1 MIPFLRNGVF
11 LLPVPPQ
18 PEGEGSA
25 LRRQIEW
32 LWKNMDAPYRRRHV
46 IALCICAFTCLLL
59 LVNPALSRRLIDDV
73 IMAGNPDPLLPILA
87 VMLAVK
93 LGREGLRYMMVIFLE
108 KDSQNVVFNLRR
120 RLFTKMQYNDMC
132 FFDSHR
138 TGDLMT
144 RMSAD
149 LDWCRHFLSY
159 IDYRIIDAVCTF
171 VFATVYLTIVNWKL
185 TLLLIVI
192 TPVLLL
198 ITKFFSKH
206 VRPRFVFMRE
216 KLSEMN
222 TAAQENIAGN
232 RVVKAFA
239 REEYEK
245 ERFEQKNRAFMNSHL
260 RINKLWLTFFPVIEL
275 LVNAIQLVTVFV
287 GGLFIIQGELTPGEL
302 AIFTGLSWAVSNP
315 MREMGNLIN
324 GLQRFSTSAAKV
336 TDLYYA
342 TPSITDETDAT
353 AHEQVR
359 GGIEFDHV
367 SFCFDQKPVLTD
379 VTFSVQPGQT
389 VAVMG
394 PTGSGKTTL
403 IHLLARF
410 YDVTEGEIRV
420 DGCNVKQWRLREL
433 RGGIGTATQDVFL
446 FSDTVEGNIAFGNQE
461 LTLDEV
467 KDFARRA
474 DAAEFAEKLPEGYDT
489 IIGERGVGL
498 SGGQRQRIAL
508 ARALAVRPGILVMDD
523 TTSAVD
529 SETEQYIQDQ
539 LRHLPFE
546 CTKFIIAQRIS
557 SMRDADLILVL
568 EDGRITEQG
577 THRELL
583 EKRGYYWQTY
593 CLQYGISIQGV
604 EAAATTD
611 DRDPVRT
618 EAAEV

>member
-1 MIPFLRNGVF
+1 MIRKQVKWL
-11 LLPVPPQ
+11 
-18 PEGEGSA
+18 
-25 LRRQIEW
+25 IE
-32 LWKNMDAPYRRRHV
+32 NMDPPYRKRH
-46 IALCICAFTCLLL
+46 IAAMCICVFSCILL

-73 IMAGNPDPLLPILA
+73 IMAQNPDPLIPILL

-93 LGREGLRYMMVIFLE
+93 IGREGSRYGMVMMLE
-108 KDSQNVVFNLRR
+108 SDSQNMIFNLRK
-120 RLFTKMQYNDMC
+120 RLYEKLQYNDMR
-132 FFDSHR
+132 FFDNNR

-149 LDWCRHFLSY
+149 LDWCRHFMAY
-159 IDYRIIDAVCTF
+159 IDYRIIDAGCTF
-171 VFATVYLTIVNWKL
+171 VFAMVYLFTVNWKM
-185 TLLLIVI
+185 TMLLIVI
-192 TPVLLL
+192 TPILLL
-198 ITKFFSKH
+198 ISKMLRKR

-232 RVVKAFA
+232 RVVKSFA

-245 ERFEQKNRAFMNSHL
+245 ERFEERNKAFMDSHL
-260 RINKLWLTFFPVIEL
+260 KINKVWLTFFPMIEM

-287 GGLFIIQGELTPGEL
+287 GGLFIIRGEITPGEL
-302 AIFTGLSWAVSNP
+302 AVFTGLSWAVSNP
-315 MREMGNLIN
+315 MRELGNLIN
-324 GLQRFSTSAAKV
+324 DLQRFSTSAAKV
-336 TDLYYA
+336 IELYYSQ
-342 TPSITDETDAT
+342 PEITDSEEAVHHDR
-353 AHEQVR
+353 VN
-359 GGIEFDHV
+359 GDIEFRNVGFSIEGKQILKDV
-367 SFCFDQKPVLTD
+367 SFTAGA
-379 VTFSVQPGQT
+379 GQT

-410 YDVTEGEIRV
+410 YDVTEGQVLV
-420 DGCNVKQWRLREL
+420 DGCDVRNWKLQEL

-461 LTLDEV
+461 LSIEEV
-467 KDFARRA
+467 KDFATRA
-474 DAAEFAEKLPEGYDT
+474 DAAEFIDHLPEGYDT

-529 SETEQYIQDQ
+529 SETEQYIQEQ
-539 LRHLPFE
+539 LRNLPFE

-557 SMRDADLILVL
+557 SMRDADLILVIR
-568 EDGRITEQG
+568 DGMVAERG

-583 EKRGYYWQTY
+583 EKKGYYWQTY
-593 CLQYGISIQGV
+593 CLQYGIPADG
-604 EAAATTD
+604 
-611 DRDPVRT
+611 R
-618 EAAEV
+618 EVG

>member
-1 MIPFLRNGVF
+1 MARKVDKTM
-11 LLPVPPQ
+11 
-18 PEGEGSA
+18 EK
-25 LRRQIEW
+25 QIRW
-32 LWKNMDAPYRRRHV
+32 LWENMDKPYQKRHI
-46 IALCICAFTCLLL
+46 IALCVCVITCALL

-73 IMAGNPDPLLPILA
+73 IVAQNPDPLMDILML
-87 VMLAVK
+87 MLAVK
-93 LGREGLRYMMVIFLE
+93 LGREGMRYLMVIFLE
-108 KDSQNVVFNLRR
+108 KASQNVMFNLRR
-120 RLFTKMQYNDMC
+120 RLFEKMQYSDMC

-159 IDYRIIDAVCTF
+159 IDYRIIDAACTF
-171 VFATVYLTIVNWKL
+171 LFATVYLSIVNWKL

-245 ERFEQKNRAFMNSHL
+245 ERFEQKNRAFMDSHL
-260 RINKLWLTFFPVIEL
+260 RINKLWLTFFPMVEL

-287 GGLFIIQGELTPGEL
+287 GGLFIIRGELTPGEL

-315 MREMGNLIN
+315 MRELGNLIN
-324 GLQRFSTSAAKV
+324 DLQRFSTSAAKV
-336 TDLYYA
+336 MELHYGK
-342 TPSITDETDAT
+342 PEIVDAPDAM
-353 AHEQVR
+353 AHERMQ
-359 GGIEFDHV
+359 GQIEFDHV
-367 SFCFDQKPVLTD
+367 SFGIDSKPILSD
-379 VTFSVQPGQT
+379 VTFSVLPGQT

-403 IHLLARF
+403 IQLLARF
-410 YDVTEGEIRV
+410 YDVTEGQIRV
-420 DGCNVKQWRLREL
+420 DGCDVKQWKLKEL
-433 RGGIGTATQDVFL
+433 RGDIGTATQDVFL
-446 FSDTVEGNIAFGNQE
+446 FSDTVEGNIAFGNQA

-508 ARALAVRPGILVMDD
+508 ARALAVRPSILVMDD

-529 SETEQYIQDQ
+529 SETELYIQNQ
-539 LRHLPFE
+539 LRSLPFP

-568 EDGRITEQG
+568 QDGKITEQG

-593 CLQYGISIQGV
+593 CLQYGIPME
-604 EAAATTD
+604 EA
-611 DRDPVRT
+611 V
-618 EAAEV
+618 

>member
-1 MIPFLRNGVF
+1 MWK
-11 LLPVPPQ
+11 
-18 PEGEGSA
+18 
-25 LRRQIEW
+25 QIAW
-32 LWKNMDAPYRRRHV
+32 LWENMDAPFRRRHI
-46 IALCICAFTCLLL
+46 IALCVCVITCALL
-59 LVNPALSRRLIDDV
+59 LVNPALSRRLIDEV
-73 IMAGNPDPLLPILA
+73 IVAQNPDPLIDILML
-87 VMLAVK
+87 MLAVK
-93 LGREGLRYMMVIFLE
+93 LGREGMRYLMVIFLE
-108 KDSQNVVFNLRR
+108 KASQNVMFNLRR
-120 RLFTKMQYNDMC
+120 RLFEKMQYSDMC

-159 IDYRIIDAVCTF
+159 IDYRIIDAACTF
-171 VFATVYLTIVNWKL
+171 LFATVYLSIVNWKL

-245 ERFEQKNRAFMNSHL
+245 ERFEQKNRAFMDSHL
-260 RINKLWLTFFPVIEL
+260 RINKLWLTFFPMVEL

-287 GGLFIIQGELTPGEL
+287 GGLFIIRGELTPGEL

-315 MREMGNLIN
+315 MRELGNLIN
-324 GLQRFSTSAAKV
+324 DLQRFSTSAAKV
-336 TDLYYA
+336 MELHYGK
-342 TPSITDETDAT
+342 PEIVDAPDAM
-353 AHEQVR
+353 AHERMQ
-359 GGIEFDHV
+359 GQIEFDHV
-367 SFCFDQKPVLTD
+367 SFGIDSKPILSD
-379 VTFSVQPGQT
+379 VTFSVLPGQT

-403 IHLLARF
+403 IQLLARF
-410 YDVTEGEIRV
+410 YDVTEGQIRV
-420 DGCNVKQWRLREL
+420 DGCDVKQWKLKEL
-433 RGGIGTATQDVFL
+433 RGDIGTATQDVFL
-446 FSDTVEGNIAFGNQE
+446 FSDTVEGNIAFGNQA

-508 ARALAVRPGILVMDD
+508 ARALAVRPSILVMDD

-529 SETEQYIQDQ
+529 SETELYIQNQ
-539 LRHLPFE
+539 LRSLPFP

-568 EDGRITEQG
+568 QDGKITEQG

-593 CLQYGISIQGV
+593 CLQYGIPME
-604 EAAATTD
+604 EA
-611 DRDPVRT
+611 V
-618 EAAEV
+618 

>member
-1 MIPFLRNGVF
+1 
-11 LLPVPPQ
+11 
-18 PEGEGSA
+18 
-25 LRRQIEW
+25 
-32 LWKNMDAPYRRRHV
+32 MDAPFRRRHV
-46 IALCICAFTCLLL
+46 IALCVCAFTCLLL

-73 IMAGNPDPLLPILA
+73 IMAGNPDPLLSILA

-120 RLFTKMQYNDMC
+120 RLFTKMQYSDMP
-132 FFDSHR
+132 FFDAHR

-149 LDWCRHFLSY
+149 LDWCRHFLAY

-171 VFATVYLTIVNWKL
+171 AFATVYLVTVNWKL

-192 TPVLLL
+192 TPVLLVISRFL
-198 ITKFFSKH
+198 SRHI
-206 VRPRFVFMRE
+206 RPRFMFMRE
-216 KLSEMN
+216 RLADMN

-245 ERFEQKNRAFMNSHL
+245 ERFEKKNKAFMDSHL
-260 RINKLWLTFFPVIEL
+260 RINKLWLSFFPVIEL

-315 MREMGNLIN
+315 MRELGNLIN
-324 GLQRFSTSAAKV
+324 DLQRFSTSAAKV
-336 TDLYYA
+336 MELYYSTSSVQD
-342 TPSITDETDAT
+342 TPDAVP
-353 AHEQVR
+353 HEKVL

-367 SFCFDQKPVLTD
+367 SFSYDSKPVLTD
-379 VTFSVQPGQT
+379 VTFSVEPGQT

-403 IHLLARF
+403 ISLLARF
-410 YDVTEGEIRV
+410 YDVTEGMVRV
-420 DGCNVKQWRLREL
+420 DGCDVKQWKLDEL

-446 FSDTVEGNIAFGNQE
+446 FSDTVEGNIAFGDQD

-508 ARALAVRPGILVMDD
+508 ARALAVRPGILIMDD

-568 EDGRITEQG
+568 QNGRVTEQG

-583 EKRGYYWQTY
+583 KKRGYYWQTY
-593 CLQYGISIQGV
+593 CLQYGLDMK
-604 EAAATTD
+604 EAG
-611 DRDPVRT
+611 
-618 EAAEV
+618 

>member
-1 MIPFLRNGVF
+1 MIRKQVKWL
-11 LLPVPPQ
+11 
-18 PEGEGSA
+18 
-25 LRRQIEW
+25 IE
-32 LWKNMDAPYRRRHV
+32 NMDPPYRKRH
-46 IALCICAFTCLLL
+46 IAAMCICVFSCILL

-73 IMAGNPDPLLPILA
+73 IMAQNPDPLIPILL

-93 LGREGLRYMMVIFLE
+93 IGREGSRYGMVMMLE
-108 KDSQNVVFNLRR
+108 SDSQNMIFNLRR
-120 RLFTKMQYNDMC
+120 RLYEKLQYNDMR
-132 FFDSHR
+132 FFDNNR

-149 LDWCRHFLSY
+149 LDWCRHFMAY
-159 IDYRIIDAVCTF
+159 IDYRIIDAGCTF
-171 VFATVYLTIVNWKL
+171 VFAMVYLFTVNWKM
-185 TLLLIVI
+185 TLLLVVI
-192 TPVLLL
+192 TPILLL
-198 ITKFFSKH
+198 ISKMLRKR

-232 RVVKAFA
+232 RVVKSFA

-245 ERFEQKNRAFMNSHL
+245 ERFEERNKAFMESHL
-260 RINKLWLTFFPVIEL
+260 KINKVWLTFFPMIEM

-287 GGLFIIQGELTPGEL
+287 GGLFIIRGEITPGEL
-302 AIFTGLSWAVSNP
+302 AVFTGLSWAVSNP
-315 MREMGNLIN
+315 MRELGNLIN
-324 GLQRFSTSAAKV
+324 DLQRFSTSAAKV
-336 TDLYYA
+336 IELYYSQ
-342 TPSITDETDAT
+342 PEITDSEEAVHHDK
-353 AHEQVR
+353 VN
-359 GGIEFDHV
+359 GDIEFRNVGFSIEGKQILKDV
-367 SFCFDQKPVLTD
+367 SFTAGA
-379 VTFSVQPGQT
+379 GQT

-410 YDVTEGEIRV
+410 YDVTEGQVLV
-420 DGCNVKQWRLREL
+420 DGCDVRNWKLQEL

-461 LTLDEV
+461 LSIEEV
-467 KDFARRA
+467 KDFATRA
-474 DAAEFAEKLPEGYDT
+474 DAAEFIDHLPEGYDT

-529 SETEQYIQDQ
+529 SETEQYIQEQ
-539 LRHLPFE
+539 LRNLPFE

-557 SMRDADLILVL
+557 SMRDADLILVIR
-568 EDGRITEQG
+568 DGRVAERG

-583 EKRGYYWQTY
+583 EKKGYYWQTY
-593 CLQYGISIQGV
+593 CLQYGIPAG
-604 EAAATTD
+604 
-611 DRDPVRT
+611 DR
-618 EAAEV
+618 EVG

>member
-1 MIPFLRNGVF
+1 MRKQF
-11 LLPVPPQ
+11 
-18 PEGEGSA
+18 
-25 LRRQIEW
+25 EW

-46 IALCICAFTCLLL
+46 IALCVCAFTCLLL

-73 IMAGNPDPLLPILA
+73 IMAGNPDPLLSILGI
-87 VMLAVK
+87 MLAVK

-120 RLFTKMQYNDMC
+120 RLFTKMQYSDMP
-132 FFDSHR
+132 FFDAHR

-149 LDWCRHFLSY
+149 LDWCRHFLAY

-171 VFATVYLTIVNWKL
+171 VFATVYLVTVNWKL

-192 TPVLLL
+192 TPVLLVISRFL
-198 ITKFFSKH
+198 SRHI
-206 VRPRFVFMRE
+206 RPRFMFMRE
-216 KLSEMN
+216 RLADMN

-245 ERFEQKNRAFMNSHL
+245 ERFEKKNRAFMDSHL
-260 RINKLWLTFFPVIEL
+260 RINKLWLSFFPVIEL

-287 GGLFIIQGELTPGEL
+287 GGLFIIRGELTPGEL

-315 MREMGNLIN
+315 MRELGNLIN
-324 GLQRFSTSAAKV
+324 DLQRFSTSAAKV
-336 TDLYYA
+336 IELYYA
-342 TPSITDETDAT
+342 TPSVTDAPD
-353 AHEQVR
+353 AVSHEKLQ
-359 GGIEFDHV
+359 GKIEFDHV
-367 SFCFDQKPVLTD
+367 SFSYDNKPVLTD
-379 VTFSVQPGQT
+379 VTFSVEPGQT

-403 IHLLARF
+403 ISLLARF
-410 YDVTEGEIRV
+410 YDVTEGVVRV
-420 DGCNVKQWRLREL
+420 DGCDVKQWKLNEL

-446 FSDTVEGNIAFGNQE
+446 FSDTVEGNIAFGDQD

-467 KDFARRA
+467 KDFALRA
-474 DAAEFAEKLPEGYDT
+474 DAAEFADKLPEGYDT

-508 ARALAVRPGILVMDD
+508 ARALAVRPGILIMDD

-539 LRHLPFE
+539 LRHLPFD

-568 EDGRITEQG
+568 QEGKITEQG
-577 THRELL
+577 THKELL

-593 CLQYGISIQGV
+593 CLQYGLQMK
-604 EAAATTD
+604 
-611 DRDPVRT
+611 
-618 EAAEV
+618 EVG

>member
-1 MIPFLRNGVF
+1 MRKQF
-11 LLPVPPQ
+11 
-18 PEGEGSA
+18 A
-25 LRRQIEW
+25 W
-32 LWKNMDAPYRRRHV
+32 LWKNMDAPFRRRHI
-46 IALCICAFTCLLL
+46 IALCICVFSCILL

-73 IMAGNPDPLLPILA
+73 IVAGNPDPLLSILA
-87 VMLAVK
+87 VMLVVK
-93 LGREGLRYMMVIFLE
+93 LSREGMRYLMVIFLE

-120 RLFTKMQYNDMC
+120 RLFSKMQYNDMA
-132 FFDSHR
+132 FFDTHR

-171 VFATVYLTIVNWKL
+171 LFATIYLLLVNWKL

-192 TPVLLL
+192 TPILLM
-198 ITKFFSKH
+198 ITKVFSRH

-245 ERFEQKNRAFMNSHL
+245 ERFEQKNKAFMDSHL
-260 RINKLWLTFFPVIEL
+260 RINKLWLTFFPMIEL
-275 LVNAIQLVTVFV
+275 LVNAIQLVMVFV

-315 MREMGNLIN
+315 MRELGNLIN
-324 GLQRFSTSAAKV
+324 DLQRFSTSAAKV
-336 TDLYYA
+336 MELYYA
-342 TPSITDETDAT
+342 APSITDAPDAVS
-353 AHEQVR
+353 HERMQ
-359 GGIEFDHV
+359 GKIEFDHV
-367 SFCFDQKPVLTD
+367 SFRFDSKPVLTD
-379 VTFSVQPGQT
+379 VSFTVQPGQT

-410 YDVTEGEIRV
+410 YDVSEGEIRV
-420 DGCNVKQWRLREL
+420 DDCSVKQWKLSEL

-446 FSDTVEGNIAFGNQE
+446 FSDTVEGNIAFGDQD
-461 LTLDEV
+461 LTEEEV

-474 DAAEFAEKLPEGYDT
+474 DAAEFAEKL
-489 IIGERGVGL
+489 
-498 SGGQRQRIAL
+498 RIAL
-508 ARALAVRPGILVMDD
+508 ARAMAVRPGILIMDD

-539 LRHLPFE
+539 LRHLPYD

-568 EDGRITEQG
+568 QDGKITERG
-577 THRELL
+577 THQELL
-583 EKRGYYWQTY
+583 KQRGYYWQTY
-593 CLQYGISIQGV
+593 CLQYGLPMTEQEEPTDSVPGAAVVSAEGV
-604 EAAATTD
+604 
-611 DRDPVRT
+611 
-618 EAAEV
+618 

>member
-1 MIPFLRNGVF
+1 MRN
-11 LLPVPPQ
+11 
-18 PEGEGSA
+18 
-25 LRRQIEW
+25 QIKW
-32 LWKNMDAPYRRRHV
+32 LWENMDAPYRRRHI
-46 IALCICAFTCLLL
+46 IALCLSVFTCMLL
-59 LVNPALSRRLIDDV
+59 LVNPALSQRLIDDV
-73 IMAGNPDPLLPILA
+73 IVAQNPDPLLAILA

-93 LGREGLRYMMVIFLE
+93 LGREGLRYLMVIFLE
-108 KDSQNVVFNLRR
+108 KDSQNVIFNLRR
-120 RLFTKMQYNDMC
+120 RLFEKLQYNDMR
-132 FFDSHR
+132 FFDDHR

-159 IDYRIIDAVCTF
+159 IDYRIIDAACTF
-171 VFATVYLTIVNWKL
+171 LFTTVYLFFVNWKL

-192 TPVLLL
+192 TPILLL

-245 ERFEQKNRAFMNSHL
+245 QRFEEKSRAFMDSHL
-260 RINKLWLTFFPVIEL
+260 RINKLWLTFFPMIEL

-287 GGLFIIQGELTPGEL
+287 GGLFIINGELTPGQL

-315 MREMGNLIN
+315 MRELGNLIN
-324 GLQRFSTSAAKV
+324 DLQRFSTSAAKV
-336 TDLYYA
+336 MELHYGK
-342 TPSITDETDAT
+342 PEIVDAPD
-353 AHEQVR
+353 AVEHGRME
-359 GGIEFDHV
+359 GKIEFRNV
-367 SFCFDQKPVLTD
+367 SFKIDTKEILTD
-379 VTFSVQPGQT
+379 VSFTVQPGQT

-394 PTGSGKTTL
+394 PTGGGKTTL
-403 IHLLARF
+403 IHLLSRF
-410 YDVTEGEIRV
+410 YDATEGEVLV
-420 DGCNVKQWRLREL
+420 DGCDVKQWKLQQL

-446 FSDTVEGNIAFGNQE
+446 FSDTVEGNIAFGNQA

-474 DAAEFAEKLPEGYDT
+474 DAAEFVEHLPEGYDT

-508 ARALAVRPGILVMDD
+508 ARALAVKPSILVMDD
-523 TTSAVD
+523 PTSAVD
-529 SETEQYIQDQ
+529 SETELYIQNQ
-539 LRHLPFE
+539 LRNLPFP

-557 SMRDADLILVL
+557 SMRDADLILVVQN
-568 EDGRITEQG
+568 GRIAEQG
-577 THRELL
+577 THKELL

-593 CLQYGISIQGV
+593 CLQYGIPME
-604 EAAATTD
+604 EA
-611 DRDPVRT
+611 V
-618 EAAEV
+618 

>member
-1 MIPFLRNGVF
+1 MIRKQVKWL
-11 LLPVPPQ
+11 
-18 PEGEGSA
+18 
-25 LRRQIEW
+25 IE
-32 LWKNMDAPYRRRHV
+32 NMDPPYRKRH
-46 IALCICAFTCLLL
+46 IAAMCICVFSCILL

-73 IMAGNPDPLLPILA
+73 IMAQNPDPLIPILL

-93 LGREGLRYMMVIFLE
+93 IGREGSRYGMVMMLE
-108 KDSQNVVFNLRR
+108 SDSQNMIFNLRR
-120 RLFTKMQYNDMC
+120 RLYEKLQYNDMR
-132 FFDSHR
+132 FFDNNR

-149 LDWCRHFLSY
+149 LDWCRHFMAY
-159 IDYRIIDAVCTF
+159 IDYRIIDAGCTF
-171 VFATVYLTIVNWKL
+171 VFAMVYLFTVNWKM
-185 TLLLIVI
+185 TMLLIVI
-192 TPVLLL
+192 TPILLL
-198 ITKFFSKH
+198 ISKMLRKR

-232 RVVKAFA
+232 RVVKSFA

-245 ERFEQKNRAFMNSHL
+245 ERFEERNKAFMDSHL
-260 RINKLWLTFFPVIEL
+260 KINKVWLTFFPMIEM

-287 GGLFIIQGELTPGEL
+287 GGLFIIRGEITPGEL
-302 AIFTGLSWAVSNP
+302 AVFTGLSWAVSNP
-315 MREMGNLIN
+315 MRELGNLIN
-324 GLQRFSTSAAKV
+324 DLQRFSTSAAKV
-336 TDLYYA
+336 IELYYSQ
-342 TPSITDETDAT
+342 PEITDSEEAVHHDR
-353 AHEQVR
+353 VN
-359 GGIEFDHV
+359 GDIEFRNVGFSIEGKQILKDV
-367 SFCFDQKPVLTD
+367 SFTAGA
-379 VTFSVQPGQT
+379 GQT

-410 YDVTEGEIRV
+410 YDVTEGQVLV
-420 DGCNVKQWRLREL
+420 DGCDVRNWKLQEL

-461 LTLDEV
+461 LSIEEV
-467 KDFARRA
+467 KDFATRA
-474 DAAEFAEKLPEGYDT
+474 DAAEFIDHLPEGYDT

-529 SETEQYIQDQ
+529 SETEQYIQEQ
-539 LRHLPFE
+539 LRNLPFE

-557 SMRDADLILVL
+557 SMRDADLILVIR
-568 EDGRITEQG
+568 DGMVAERG

-583 EKRGYYWQTY
+583 EKKGYYWQTY
-593 CLQYGISIQGV
+593 CLQYGVPAG
-604 EAAATTD
+604 
-611 DRDPVRT
+611 DR
-618 EAAEV
+618 EVG

>member
-1 MIPFLRNGVF
+1 MIRK
-11 LLPVPPQ
+11 
-18 PEGEGSA
+18 
-25 LRRQIEW
+25 QIKW
-32 LWKNMDAPYRRRHV
+32 LIENMDPPYRKRH
-46 IALCICAFTCLLL
+46 IAAMCICVFSCILL

-73 IMAGNPDPLLPILA
+73 IMAQNPDPLIPILL

-93 LGREGLRYMMVIFLE
+93 IGREGSRYLMVMMLE
-108 KDSQNVVFNLRR
+108 SDSQNMIFNLRR
-120 RLFTKMQYNDMC
+120 RLYEKLQYNDMR
-132 FFDSHR
+132 FFDNNR

-149 LDWCRHFLSY
+149 LDWCRHFMAY
-159 IDYRIIDAVCTF
+159 IDYRIIDAGCTF
-171 VFATVYLTIVNWKL
+171 VFAMVYLFTVNWKM

-192 TPVLLL
+192 TPILLL
-198 ITKFFSKH
+198 ISKMLRKR

-232 RVVKAFA
+232 RVVKSFA

-245 ERFEQKNRAFMNSHL
+245 ERFEERNKAFMESHL
-260 RINKLWLTFFPVIEL
+260 KINKVWLTFFPMIEM

-287 GGLFIIQGELTPGEL
+287 GGLFIIRGEITPGEL
-302 AIFTGLSWAVSNP
+302 AVFTGLSWAVSNP
-315 MREMGNLIN
+315 MRELGNLIN
-324 GLQRFSTSAAKV
+324 DLQRFSTSAAKV
-336 TDLYYA
+336 IELYYSQ
-342 TPSITDETDAT
+342 PEITDSEEAVHHDRVNG
-353 AHEQVR
+353 E
-359 GGIEFDHV
+359 IEFRNVGFNIDGKQILKDV
-367 SFCFDQKPVLTD
+367 SFTAGA
-379 VTFSVQPGQT
+379 GQT

-394 PTGSGKTTL
+394 PTGGGKTTL

-410 YDVTEGEIRV
+410 YDVTEGQVLV
-420 DGCNVKQWRLREL
+420 DGCDVRNWKLQEL

-461 LTLDEV
+461 LSIDEV
-467 KDFARRA
+467 KDFATRA
-474 DAAEFAEKLPEGYDT
+474 DAAEFIDHLPEGYDT

-529 SETEQYIQDQ
+529 SETEQYIQEQ
-539 LRHLPFE
+539 LRNLPFE

-557 SMRDADLILVL
+557 SMRDADLILVIR
-568 EDGRITEQG
+568 DGRVAERG

-583 EKRGYYWQTY
+583 EKKGYYWQTY
-593 CLQYGISIQGV
+593 CLQYGIPAG
-604 EAAATTD
+604 
-611 DRDPVRT
+611 DR
-618 EAAEV
+618 EVG

>member
-1 MIPFLRNGVF
+1 MGK
-11 LLPVPPQ
+11 
-18 PEGEGSA
+18 
-25 LRRQIEW
+25 QIKW
-32 LWKNMDAPYRRRHV
+32 LWDNMDKPYRRRHIV
-46 IALCICAFTCLLL
+46 ALCVCVFTCLLL
-59 LVNPALSRRLIDDV
+59 LVNPALSQRLIDDV
-73 IMAGNPDPLLPILA
+73 IMAQNPEPLLSILG
-87 VMLAVK
+87 VMLVVK

-108 KDSQNVVFNLRR
+108 KDSQNVIFNLRR
-120 RLFTKMQYNDMC
+120 RLFEKLQYNDMR
-132 FFDSHR
+132 FFDLHR

-171 VFATVYLTIVNWKL
+171 LFATVYLSVVNWKL
-185 TLLLIVI
+185 TLLLIGI

-245 ERFEQKNRAFMNSHL
+245 ERFEEKNRAFMNSHL
-260 RINKLWLTFFPVIEL
+260 RINKLWLTFFPMIEL

-287 GGLFIIQGELTPGEL
+287 GGLFIISGELTPGQL
-302 AIFTGLSWAVSNP
+302 AIFTSLSWAVSNP
-315 MREMGNLIN
+315 MRELGNLIN
-324 GLQRFSTSAAKV
+324 DLQRFSTSAAKV
-336 TDLYYA
+336 MELHYGR
-342 TPSITDETDAT
+342 PEIVDAPDAM
-353 AHEQVR
+353 AHERMQ
-359 GGIEFDHV
+359 GQIEFDHV
-367 SFCFDQKPVLTD
+367 SFGIDSKPILSD
-379 VTFSVQPGQT
+379 VTFSVLPGQT

-403 IHLLARF
+403 IQLLARF
-410 YDVTEGEIRV
+410 YDVTEGQIRV
-420 DGCNVKQWRLREL
+420 DGCDVKQWKLHQL

-508 ARALAVRPGILVMDD
+508 ARALAVRPSILVMDD

-529 SETEQYIQDQ
+529 SETELYIQEQ
-539 LRHLPFE
+539 LRSLPFP

-568 EDGRITEQG
+568 QDGKITEQG

-593 CLQYGISIQGV
+593 CLQYGIPME
-604 EAAATTD
+604 EA
-611 DRDPVRT
+611 V
-618 EAAEV
+618 

>member
-1 MIPFLRNGVF
+1 MRK
-11 LLPVPPQ
+11 
-18 PEGEGSA
+18 
-25 LRRQIEW
+25 QIEW
-32 LWKNMDAPYRRRHV
+32 LWHNMDAPYRRHHI
-46 IALCICAFTCLLL
+46 IALCICVFSCVML

-73 IMAGNPDPLLPILA
+73 IVAGNPDPLLPILG
-87 VMLAVK
+87 VMLLFK
-93 LGREGLRYMMVIFLE
+93 LGREGLRYLMVILLE
-108 KDSQNVVFNLRR
+108 QDSQNVIFNLRR
-120 RLFTKMQYNDMC
+120 RLFGKMQYNDMR
-132 FFDSHR
+132 FFDTHR

-149 LDWCRHFLSY
+149 LDWCRHFLAF

-171 VFATVYLTIVNWKL
+171 LFSIVYLSLVNWKL

-192 TPVLLL
+192 TPVLMM
-198 ITKFFSKH
+198 ITKIFSKH

-245 ERFEQKNRAFMNSHL
+245 ERFEEKNLAFMNSHL
-260 RINKLWLTFFPVIEL
+260 RINKLWLTFFPMIEL

-287 GGLFIIQGELTPGEL
+287 GGLFIIRGELTPGEL
-302 AIFTGLSWAVSNP
+302 AIFTSLSWAVSNP
-315 MREMGNLIN
+315 MRELGNLIN
-324 GLQRFSTSAAKV
+324 DLQRFSTSAAKV
-336 TDLYYA
+336 IELYYE
-342 TPSITDETDAT
+342 TPSVTDAPDAV
-353 AHEQVR
+353 AHDRVE
-359 GGIEFDHV
+359 GKIEFDHV
-367 SFCFDQKPVLTD
+367 SFAYGDKPVLKD
-379 VTFSVQPGQT
+379 VTFSAEPGQT

-403 IHLLARF
+403 IQLLSRF
-410 YDVTEGEIRV
+410 YDVTEGAIRV
-420 DGCNVKQWRLREL
+420 DGCDVKQWKLSDL

-446 FSDTVEGNIAFGNQE
+446 FSDTVEGNIAFGDQD
-461 LTLDEV
+461 LSLADV

-508 ARALAVRPGILVMDD
+508 ARAMAVRPGILVMDD

-529 SETEQYIQDQ
+529 SETEQYIQEQ
-539 LRHLPFE
+539 LRNLPFS
-546 CTKFIIAQRIS
+546 CTKLIIAQRIS

-568 EDGRITEQG
+568 RDGRIAEQG

-583 EKRGYYWQTY
+583 AQRGYYWQTY
-593 CLQYGISIQGV
+593 CLQFGLPFETDKAPETAGIAGG
-604 EAAATTD
+604 EN
-611 DRDPVRT
+611 
-618 EAAEV
+618 

>member
-1 MIPFLRNGVF
+1 
-11 LLPVPPQ
+11 
-18 PEGEGSA
+18 
-25 LRRQIEW
+25 
-32 LWKNMDAPYRRRHV
+32 MDAPFRRRHV
-46 IALCICAFTCLLL
+46 IALCVCAFTCLLL

-73 IMAGNPDPLLPILA
+73 IMAGNPDPLLSILA

-120 RLFTKMQYNDMC
+120 RLFTKMQYSDMP
-132 FFDSHR
+132 FFDAHR

-149 LDWCRHFLSY
+149 LDWCRHFLAY

-171 VFATVYLTIVNWKL
+171 AFATVYLVTVNWKL

-192 TPVLLL
+192 TPVLLVISRFL
-198 ITKFFSKH
+198 SRHI
-206 VRPRFVFMRE
+206 RPRFMFMRE
-216 KLSEMN
+216 RLADMN

-245 ERFEQKNRAFMNSHL
+245 ERFEKKNRAFMDSHL
-260 RINKLWLTFFPVIEL
+260 RINKLWLSFFPVIEL

-315 MREMGNLIN
+315 MRELGNLIN
-324 GLQRFSTSAAKV
+324 DLQRFSTSAAKV
-336 TDLYYA
+336 MELYYA
-342 TPSITDETDAT
+342 NSSIADAPDAVT
-353 AHEQVR
+353 HERIQ
-359 GGIEFDHV
+359 GKIEFDHV
-367 SFCFDQKPVLTD
+367 SFAYDNKPVLTD
-379 VTFSVQPGQT
+379 VSFSVEPGKT

-403 IHLLARF
+403 ISLLARF
-410 YDVTEGEIRV
+410 YDVTEGAVRV
-420 DGCNVKQWRLREL
+420 DGCDVKQWKLDEL

-474 DAAEFAEKLPEGYDT
+474 DAAEFADKLPEGYDT

-508 ARALAVRPGILVMDD
+508 ARALAVRPGILIMDD

-568 EDGRITEQG
+568 LDGKITEQG
-577 THRELL
+577 THKELL
-583 EKRGYYWQTY
+583 EKHGYYWQTY
-593 CLQYGISIQGV
+593 CLQYGL
-604 EAAATTD
+604 EMK
-611 DRDPVRT
+611 
-618 EAAEV
+618 EVG